1 MSFMKIVVFGPA
13 KRTGVLHQN
22 NVVDLSYAVAKYLRE
37 KQNEANAIEMA
48 EGIAPSNLAR
58 LIEGGQRALDTTQ
71 KALDH
76 LFGQAHDQL
85 GPNGERIV
93 RPVSDPMMK
102 IHAPRPDNA
111 RTACAGG
118 NFADHAAAMAIK
130 MRGKP
135 YEGDPAEAI
144 RKAGV
149 WGFWKLQREFN
160 GPDGE
165 LPYPDRCNRLDY
177 EAEIAIVLG
186 KKGVDLKQ
194 GQIKDYVWGVTML
207 ADWSIRG
214 WNEPG
219 GGSLNFAIPKNFD
232 GSTSLGPCIVVGEG
246 VDPSNTDI
254 ELSVNGERRQK
265 YNTKDMVLT
274 FGEYL
279 QYLSRDFT
287 LYPGDIISGGTAAGT
302 AADSSALLPD
312 KTSAPERFLKPG
324 DTVEMKSPAI
334 GTLVTKV
341 VAKKK

>member
-1 MSFMKIVVFGPA
+1 MKIVVFGPA
-13 KRTGVLHQN
+13 KRTGVLHQG

-37 KQNEANAIEMA
+37 KQSEANAIEMA

-58 LIEGGQRALDTTQ
+58 LIEGGQRAIDTTQ

-76 LFGQAHDQL
+76 LFGQAQDQL

-102 IHAPRPDNA
+102 LHAPRPDNA

-118 NFADHAAAMAIK
+118 NFGDHAAAMAEK

-135 YEGDPAEAI
+135 FEGDPTQEI
-144 RKAGV
+144 RKGGF
-149 WGFWKLQREFN
+149 WGFWKLNREFG
-160 GPDGE
+160 GPGGE
-165 LPYPDRCNRLDY
+165 LVYPERCNRLDY
-177 EAEIAIVLG
+177 EGEIAVVLG
-186 KKGVDLKQ
+186 KRGVDLKPSQ
-194 GQIKDYVWGVTML
+194 LKDHVWGVTML
-207 ADWSIRG
+207 ADWSVRAPR
-214 WNEPG
+214 EQS
-219 GGSLNFAIPKNFD
+219 GGSLNFAFPKNFD
-232 GSTSLGPCIVVGEG
+232 TSTSLGPCIAVGET
-246 VDPSNTDI
+246 DPSDTWI
-254 ELSVNGERRQK
+254 ETLVNGERRQHFS
-265 YNTKDMVLT
+265 TKSMAFS

-279 QYLSRDFT
+279 EYLSRDFS
-287 LYPGDIISGGTAAGT
+287 LFPGDIISGGTAAGT

-334 GTLVTKV
+334 GSLVTKV